1 MAIYQPTDRRDLIKA
16 FEHCKNWRALVRRH
30 GACGPG
36 PGTPAAVTLYRD
48 REEVSSGEQP
58 QTVIILAITITT

>member
-1 MAIYQPTDRRDLIKA
+1 M
-16 FEHCKNWRALVRRH
+16 RRH